1 MIFSDFF
8 SEIVFLSAL
17 TFIMAVLYRDV
28 YGDPVYETH
37 FVVPINRNIPDQ
49 PLRAPTHHTH
59 FSVGPRKEGAVR
71 NIAHKT
77 HPIQY
82 CCEQRAFSRG
92 TLFYP
97 GLQPQSPN
105 PATFGL
111 PVEEIHDWTEEEV
124 ELFSGALCPETE
136 AQYNH
141 AMAFC
146 EEMESVVRAIEEEYA
161 ARTRAAAQP
170 LPPSR
175 PLWSDLAEEGQ
186 DATSQDTSAEEE
198 DFPLDFVDEEKCPV
212 CLEDEYT
219 EKTYLL
225 RLPCNHTLCK
235 GCLNG
240 VDGKCPKCRT
250 KIDKSLIKRR
260 K

>member
-1 MIFSDFF
+1 
-8 SEIVFLSAL
+8 
-17 TFIMAVLYRDV
+17 MAVFCRDIF
-28 YGDPVYETH
+28 GAAVYETH
-37 FVVPINRNIPDQ
+37 FVVPINQNIPDQ

-59 FSVGPRKEGAVR
+59 FSVGPRIEGGVR
-71 NIAHKT
+71 NIAFKT
-77 HPIQY
+77 HPIQD
-82 CCEQRAFSRG
+82 CCEQHVFNTG

-111 PVEEIHDWTEEEV
+111 PIEEIQDWTEEEV
-124 ELFSGALCPETE
+124 ELFSAALCPETE

-141 AMAFC
+141 AMATRLRI
-146 EEMESVVRAIEEEYA
+146 EQIARAIEEEFA
-161 ARTRAAAQP
+161 PVAAQP
-170 LPPSR
+170 LSPSR
-175 PLWSDLAEEGQ
+175 LLWTEEVEE
-186 DATSQDTSAEEE
+186 AISCNTAAEEE

-219 EKTYLL
+219 EKNYLL

-240 VDGKCPKCRT
+240 VNGKCPKCRT